1 MIAQYKNE
9 LNDVISDDNLVK
21 ELISW
26 CNKSESI
33 EHAKVKE
40 RQLKKCE
47 ILIDQR
53 ELINSNVQASQKE
66 NKTSNKIKRS
76 IVDLTRD
83 CIDDDVKAYLSLG
96 SDFAESPTRIPYENI
111 ICEIEAIC
119 SKIKR
124 ETGEDV
130 TQIQEGEKEIILL
143 KKKINRMLEKAQTKK
158 FSSNLSQTE
167 IKGKK
172 KAYKDKEKVFL
183 PADKGRIMVAMDK
196 KESRGGKES
205 YEAKMKTVLAK

>member
-119 SKIKR
+119 NKIK
-124 ETGEDV
+124 
-130 TQIQEGEKEIILL
+130 
-143 KKKINRMLEKAQTKK
+143 
-158 FSSNLSQTE
+158 
-167 IKGKK
+167 
-172 KAYKDKEKVFL
+172 
-183 PADKGRIMVAMDK
+183 
-196 KESRGGKES
+196 
-205 YEAKMKTVLAK
+205 